1 VNKRIGMKGSEWV
14 HFLQWALPQLRMR
27 WPGFRKVRK
36 QVCKRIQRRI
46 QELELEGVI
55 AYQAYLESHAEE
67 WKVLDGLCRVT
78 ITRFYRDRMVFAFL
92 EQEVLPELAR
102 QTLTRGEDTLRMW
115 SAGCASGEEPYTLA
129 VMWELSL
136 RPLFPGLNIRILATD
151 LDPVLIE
158 RAAQACYQARS
169 LKELPDAWRNTAFV
183 HQKKG
188 IYCLRPE
195 YKANVK
201 FLCHD
206 VRTKVPDGPFHM
218 VLCRNL
224 VFTYFDA
231 GLQLE
236 TWELIWDSICPGG
249 VLVLG
254 SHESLPEGAH
264 GFMLWSKRFGIY
276 LKCD

>member
-1 VNKRIGMKGSEWV
+1 MKESEWV
-14 HFLQWALPQLRMR
+14 HFLQWALPRLRMR
-27 WPGFRKVRK
+27 WAGFRKVRK
-36 QVCKRIQRRI
+36 QVCKRIRRRI
-46 QELELEGVI
+46 EELQLEGVI
-55 AYQAYLESHAEE
+55 SYRAYLESHPEE
-67 WKVLDGLCRVT
+67 WTILEVLCRVT
-78 ITRFYRDRMVFAFL
+78 ITRFYRDKRTFAFL

-102 QTLTRGEDTLRMW
+102 QTLARGEDTLRMW

-129 VMWELSL
+129 LMWELSL
-136 RPLFPGLNIRILATD
+136 RPLFPGLTVRILATD
-151 LDPVLIE
+151 LDAVLIE

-169 LKELPDAWRNTAFV
+169 LKELPDTWRDIAFV
-183 HQKKG
+183 QKKG

-206 VRTKVPDGPFHM
+206 VRTMVPGGPFHL

-224 VFTYFDA
+224 VFTYFDT

-236 TWELIWDSICPGG
+236 TWERIWESIYPGG
-249 VLVLG
+249 CLVLG

-264 GFMLWSKRFGIY
+264 GFMLWSRMFGIY
-276 LKCD
+276 MKCW